1 MKYITKRWGMAM
13 PAGITY
19 EYRRDPVPFTRCRR
33 GAHYGNRYLK
43 KPHTMQEA
51 RFNFLDED
59 SNGVKLRAS
68 RCYRNL
74 PNHYDDRV
82 RADIDIKNWKR
93 FRRTQYKT

>member
-33 GAHYGNRYLK
+33 GANYGNRYLK
-43 KPHTMQEA
+43 KPHTIQEA

-59 SNGVKLRAS
+59 SNGVKLRTS